1 MRWQNESA
9 SVARKIDWESKI
21 GRRLKLRD
29 LHVFVTVAQ
38 RGSMAKAAEQLGVS
52 SAAVSEVI
60 SDLEHTLGLRLLDR
74 HPHGIEPNVY
84 GRALLKRC
92 TTVFDELKQGISDL
106 ELLADAAAGEIR
118 IGCSE
123 SIAVAILQP
132 IIQQFS
138 ELYPRIVLNVCHE
151 SAPLLGL
158 QQLRERSLDLC
169 VSRLRKL
176 PADDQSDLSVEVLFN
191 DDTVI
196 AAGQQ
201 SRWAS
206 RRTLDIT
213 EMAGESWILTPPDS
227 LTYQVV
233 VDAFR
238 ARDIDPPKA
247 RLMTYSVHLRT
258 TLAASGDF
266 VTVLPGSV
274 LRFNASQF
282 GLKALPI
289 ALPVTP
295 WPVAVV
301 TLKNRT
307 LNPVAQRFV
316 DHVRTLTRTMST
328 QSPSSEKKSA

>member
-1 MRWQNESA
+1 
-9 SVARKIDWESKI
+9 
-21 GRRLKLRD
+21 
-29 LHVFVTVAQ
+29 
-38 RGSMAKAAEQLGVS
+38 
-52 SAAVSEVI
+52 
-60 SDLEHTLGLRLLDR
+60 
-74 HPHGIEPNVY
+74 
-84 GRALLKRC
+84 
-92 TTVFDELKQGISDL
+92 
-106 ELLADAAAGEIR
+106 
-118 IGCSE
+118 
-123 SIAVAILQP
+123 
-132 IIQQFS
+132 
-138 ELYPRIVLNVCHE
+138 
-151 SAPLLGL
+151 
-158 QQLRERSLDLC
+158 
-169 VSRLRKL
+169 
-176 PADDQSDLSVEVLFN
+176 
-191 DDTVI
+191 
-196 AAGQQ
+196 
-201 SRWAS
+201 
-206 RRTLDIT
+206 
-213 EMAGESWILTPPDS
+213 MAGESWILTPPDS

-316 DHVRTLTRTMST
+316 EHDEHAVAFVGEEVGLSRPHPAPAYFSCTPAILTASAHSAMS
-328 QSPSSEKKSA
+328 AAI

>member
-1 MRWQNESA
+1 VQREYW

-84 GRALLKRC
+84 GRTLLKRC

-106 ELLADAAAGEIR
+106 ELLADRAAGEIR

-151 SAPLLGL
+151 SAPMLGL

-176 PADDQSDLSVEVLFN
+176 ATDDQSDLSIEGLFD

-201 SRWAS
+201 SRWAA
-206 RRTLDIT
+206 RRTIDIA
-213 EMAGESWILTPPDS
+213 ELADESWILTPPDS
-227 LTYQVV
+227 RTYQVV
-233 VDAFR
+233 VEAFR
-238 ARDIDPPKA
+238 LRGVDPPQA

-266 VTVLPGSV
+266 LTVMPGSV
-274 LRFNASQF
+274 LRFNPGQF

-289 ALPVTP
+289 SLPITP

-316 DHVRTLTRTMST
+316 DHVRTLTRTMSS
-328 QSPSSEKKSA
+328 QSDSSEKRSA